1 MEGQVHEEKWAWI
14 ISGGA
19 GLLSSGGGLWRIRW
33 EPVEMENIKVEHV
46 EEMTT
51 MMEQETT
58 GDPTRSHESAYK

>member
-1 MEGQVHEEKWAWI
+1 MVGLGYWAVVETMEDQV
-14 ISGGA
+14 
-19 GLLSSGGGLWRIRW
+19 